1 MLTVTDNAVA
11 AIISITDQ
19 DAVPDGAGL
28 RLATDTG
35 TGSEVDAGS
44 LALSLVPEPLEGD
57 VVVDTSGA
65 RVFLDPPAAE
75 LLDDKALDARIDA
88 EGNVQFTV
96 AETGG
101 AAGPG

>member
-28 RLATDTG
+28 RLASD
-35 TGSEVDAGS
+35 VDAGS
-44 LALSLVPEPLEGD
+44 LALSLAPEPEDGD
-57 VVVDTSGA
+57 VVVDASGA

-75 LLDDKALDARIDA
+75 LLDDKALDARVDA

-96 AETGG
+96 ADADGPPT
-101 AAGPG
+101 AG